1 MIKKLELAIKKLV
14 ILKKKKK
21 IKKTRIAQV
30 KDKQV

>member
-21 IKKTRIAQV
+21 TRIAQV